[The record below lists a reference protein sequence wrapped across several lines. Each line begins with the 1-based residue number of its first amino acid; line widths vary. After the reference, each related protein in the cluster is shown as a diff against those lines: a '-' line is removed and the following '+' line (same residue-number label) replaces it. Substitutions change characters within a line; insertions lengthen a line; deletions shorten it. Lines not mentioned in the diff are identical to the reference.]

1 MQWRHDSWLSL
12 IFIQVNKLGFPYT
25 HTKKSHFLFCQIT
38 RTKKKEKKDPGATSI

>member
-25 HTKKSHFLFCQIT
+25 QKKISFSFLSNYEN
-38 RTKKKEKKDPGATSI
+38 KKERKKKDPGATSI